1 MIQDFQQEAMNKLS
15 ITAPSLMGGVL
26 RFQDLSQGF
35 TQVKNVFVGVFVL
48 ALPAGAF
55 LIPVVARDDIVFPL
69 DSVYDTTE
77 DKFKPLTPSYI
88 QVITT
93 MQGTR
98 MGTPQR
104 IPSYVNVNPSIYNM
118 IVPPRTGKYAYAS
131 AGLEDFLAQVPQG
144 LFDRF
149 RATLMENKGITARM
163 NEVIDLTSALDRPLP
178 RVNRLM
184 TEVSEPGVQILTS
197 ANDINPAEISV
208 IKDILDCGYHIKG
221 DIQEPRPAVEM
232 VSGHEG
238 LIQVD
243 GAVEGMAYRALRLD
257 GSSVNT
263 MILKRAPRIYGID
276 LPMRKTSLR
285 GGFMT
290 GDGKAEKA
298 DDGKYLLITEY
309 GGWCPDGDVVLHAQ
323 PIELSDVAK
332 EMYAQGKVR
341 DMQSVCNGDTF
352 VMLTHKGALGPF
364 TARSVTHTDSM
375 IIIRACQPYGSSHY
389 SSMMQNGEVV
399 ITVSTGYSGDYFA
412 EPGRILTSP
421 HRSAIILG
429 HREDEALEHSL
440 SSARNRMELRVRGEL
455 CDPLDISSHGH
466 GFFSMGGRQL
476 SEPELAELLI
486 VGHGLGKQASI
497 GFIKSAKEKGKITV
511 MMQKKASIGEQ
522 ALKDAMTSL
531 KMEAAKHPVGSVAHK
546 QTMLTYHAKGLEL
559 GRLTGTVPQSTTY
572 VDYMKSKGMMTEEGA
587 KSHRAIVDAVMQ
599 KKAVDMGATPVGEI
613 PEYGQVPP
621 QEELTNFNLNALSD
635 AVNTQYPD
643 IVEGAIMIQFLQDPS
658 MYSTIGGYLPLMK
671 DCVDRIGRTLL
682 LLRLHSDTLAPDQ
695 TSGVAMAL
703 RNTYNQ
709 VGDSVLKL
717 EQMVNSYIS
726 DGIPSQNRI

>member
-98 MGTPQR
+98 IGTPQR

-232 VSGHEG
+232 ASGHEG

-257 GSSVNT
+257 GSSVNA

-309 GGWCPDGDVVLHAQ
+309 GGWCPDGDVVLHSQ

-364 TARSVTHTDSM
+364 TARLVTHTDSM

-389 SSMMQNGEVV
+389 TSMMQNGEVV

-421 HRSAIILG
+421 HRSAIVLG

-486 VGHGLGKQASI
+486 VGHGLGKQASL

-511 MMQKKASIGEQ
+511 M
-522 ALKDAMTSL
+522 
-531 KMEAAKHPVGSVAHK
+531 
-546 QTMLTYHAKGLEL
+546 
-559 GRLTGTVPQSTTY
+559 
-572 VDYMKSKGMMTEEGA
+572 
-587 KSHRAIVDAVMQ
+587 MQ

-621 QEELTNFNLNALSD
+621 QEELTNFNLNALND

-682 LLRLHSDTLAPDQ
+682 LLRLHSDTIAPDQ
-695 TSGVAMAL
+695 TSGVTMAL